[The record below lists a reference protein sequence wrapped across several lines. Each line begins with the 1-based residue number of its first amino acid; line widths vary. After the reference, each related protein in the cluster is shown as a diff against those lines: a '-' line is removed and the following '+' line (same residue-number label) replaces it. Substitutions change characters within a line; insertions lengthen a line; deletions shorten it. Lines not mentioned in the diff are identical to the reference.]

1 LDAAIRLLNTLL
13 PIVYGLTVL
22 AYLADFVRED
32 PLAARVGRGLL
43 VAAVSL
49 HAGYLALRTAA
60 YAHVPLASLF
70 EVLTSVAFG
79 LAVVYLYVEARSG
92 VATTGAFVIA
102 FVFAFQTV
110 SSAFVSAPESFPP
123 VLRSPLFALHTA
135 TAVLGHTAFAV
146 SAVYGVLFLLLHH
159 ELKASRFGIV
169 YRRLPPLDVLAR
181 MSLRAWSLGL
191 AFLSAT
197 IAIGAL
203 WAAGRYP
210 AFVRDPKVLLTF
222 AVWMVYAGGLWLH
235 YRRGWPGRRTMYV
248 SLVGFA
254 LMVVSMAAVRL
265 FLPSFHWFA

>member
-13 PIVYGLTVL
+13 PIVYALTVL
-22 AYLADFVRED
+22 AYLSYFVRED
-32 PLAARVGRGLL
+32 PLAARVGRSLL
-43 VAAVSL
+43 FGALAL
-49 HAGYLALRTAA
+49 HASYLALRTAA
-60 YAHVPLASLF
+60 YAHVPLASVF
-70 EVLTSVAFG
+70 ELLTSVAFG
-79 LAVVYLYVEARSG
+79 LALVYLYVEARTR

-110 SSAFVSAPESFPP
+110 STAFVSPPETFPA

-135 TAVLGHTAFAV
+135 AAVLAHTAFAV

-181 MSLRAWSLGL
+181 MSLGAWTLGL
-191 AFLSAT
+191 VFLSAT

-210 AFVRDPKVLLTF
+210 AFARDPKVLLTF
-222 AVWMVYAGGLWLH
+222 VVWGIYAGGLWLH
-235 YRRGWPGRRTMYV
+235 HRQGWPGRRTMYV